1 MHVRVSLPG
10 QGTQWVVTLPVLFF
24 VFLVGW
30 FFSYNIIAPRSLW
43 SISVSKPLEMIHKCI
58 LKGWNK
64 CFTVTQEKQKIDGWG
79 HVVCMEERGEHVSGA
94 AFVKVTARKQRLDGA
109 QHIRVIVS
117 KEWWSCFE
125 REEEKPNEPAQCRT
139 VTTGLFCQNV

>member
-24 VFLVGW
+24 LLGW

-43 SISVSKPLEMIHKCI
+43 SISVSKPLETIHKCI

-79 HVVCMEERGEHVSGA
+79 QVVRMEERGEHVSGA
-94 AFVKVTARKQRLDGA
+94 AFVKVTARKQRLDRA

-139 VTTGLFCQNV
+139 VTTGLFCQDV